1 MIPVPVY
8 RTAVVLPQHYRT
20 CYHTVYDAA
29 DVMIALPYSTYDTYG
44 RSCRRMIRLSTMTA
58 LVCRKARG
66 VFMYG
71 AEVLQQMN
79 VDDIIP

>member
-1 MIPVPVY
+1 
-8 RTAVVLPQHYRT
+8 
-20 CYHTVYDAA
+20 
-29 DVMIALPYSTYDTYG
+29 MIALPYSTYDTYG
-44 RSCRRMIRLSTMTA
+44 CSCRCMIRLSPMTA

-79 VDDIIP
+79 VQ